1 MAALTATDWTLAEV
15 SYTATAGVGGV
26 FDHYVRNDGKR
37 VKRFSLTLA
46 TAGTYP
52 SGGVPLPT
60 SAATW
65 GMKTKFESIRIYEPA
80 SGNTLIPK
88 YGATGQVIRFYQQQG
103 LSSGTVGNLIE
114 LATTAT
120 AGTGGTMILY
130 VEAIGH

>member
-15 SYTATAGVGGV
+15 SYTATAGSGGHY
-26 FDHYVRNDGKR
+26 DHYILSNGKR
-37 VKRFSLTLA
+37 CKRISMTLA

-60 SAATW
+60 GPASY
-65 GMKTKFESIRIYEPA
+65 GMKNDVDYLKMYDTA
-80 SGNTLIPK
+80 QANVLIPK
-88 YGATGQVIRFYQQQG
+88 YSATGNVIRLYQQQG

-120 AGTGGTMILY
+120 AGSGGTMILY
-130 VEAIGH
+130 VEAVGS